1 MESNG
6 LRIILELKRIFQ
18 RMRVYSI
25 KVIKQNT
32 KTKKKQRSC
41 FTAFKN
47 SVFTSRYYTALQ
59 TVDVQELVTVQ
70 QMANGNF
77 VKQVVVRRNVWQYK
91 YF

>member
-1 MESNG
+1 
-6 LRIILELKRIFQ
+6 
-18 RMRVYSI
+18 MRVYSI

-77 VKQVVVRRNVWQYK
+77 VKQLGGGTAKCLAIQVEET
-91 YF
+91 

>member
-1 MESNG
+1 
-6 LRIILELKRIFQ
+6 
-18 RMRVYSI
+18 MRVYSI

-47 SVFTSRYYTALQ
+47 SVFTSRYLYTALQ

>member
-1 MESNG
+1 
-6 LRIILELKRIFQ
+6 
-18 RMRVYSI
+18 MRVYSI

-41 FTAFKN
+41 LTAFKN

-70 QMANGNF
+70 QI
-77 VKQVVVRRNVWQYK
+77 WQMETL
-91 YF
+91 

>member
-1 MESNG
+1 M
-6 LRIILELKRIFQ
+6 
-18 RMRVYSI
+18 
-25 KVIKQNT
+25 

-47 SVFTSRYYTALQ
+47 SVFTSRQYTALQ

-70 QMANGNF
+70 QMENGNF

-91 YF
+91 YFFWSYFSKKLELNARLQ